1 MAGAPELA
9 GLLTPEPDAASW
21 AHSGVRERI
30 GSTVGLIPP
39 MMSIETNELTLELWL
54 ELEDLLGA
62 SRSPGG

>member
-1 MAGAPELA
+1 
-9 GLLTPEPDAASW
+9 
-21 AHSGVRERI
+21 
-30 GSTVGLIPP
+30 